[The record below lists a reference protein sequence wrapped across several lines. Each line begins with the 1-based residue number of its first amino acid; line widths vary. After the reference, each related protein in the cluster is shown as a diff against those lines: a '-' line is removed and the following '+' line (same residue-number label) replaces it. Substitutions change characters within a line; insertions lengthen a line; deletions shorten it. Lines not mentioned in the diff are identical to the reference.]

1 MCQFEGDIV
10 NSLYDCFLIS
20 WGKQFSDPPGLPCV
34 STPAAAKREF
44 VFGERNAFIKKD
56 HDQAQAKEQTMDD
69 THPDGAQGHEVDPA
83 HEIRNMSERYDK
95 ENHARTTR
103 PINERLNVQ
112 EKAEETFTDHDSDFV
127 PFYMH
132 TPHDP
137 VPMAIVNRQPQKIP
151 GHFDLHNPQNAVW
164 LQGISHLNPH
174 LIQA

>member
-20 WGKQFSDPPGLPCV
+20 WGSQFSDPPGLPCV

-56 HDQAQAKEQTMDD
+56 HDHAEAKEQTMDD
-69 THPDGAQGHEVDPA
+69 THPDGAQAHEVDPA

-112 EKAEETFTDHDSDFV
+112 EKAEETFTDHDSDFA

-164 LQGISHLNPH
+164 LQGISH
-174 LIQA
+174 